1 MATKAEITALVK
13 NLEGGY
19 MTQCSKWTRAQW
31 AQVYHRWH
39 EVLGPVPLPLL
50 EAAAKYC
57 ALTEKWFPQP
67 SQIVDAMVTL
77 RGMVQGLPTPQA
89 AWEEARALV
98 KQRWFR
104 DEQRGKTVY
113 RLMKPTDCS
122 HPLVWQTMEAIGVD
136 RLKAGDNESAD
147 YAQFRSHYEG
157 LCRRQNQVDVVDALL
172 PEVQA
177 GKMLPATRERIAA
190 VSEARRF

>member
-50 EAAAKYC
+50 EAASKYC

-67 SQIVDAMVTL
+67 SQIVDALVTL
-77 RGMVQGLPTPQA
+77 RRMTTGVPDKVA
-89 AWEEARALV
+89 AWREARRLAAKRCWREDDELV
-98 KQRWFR
+98 AR
-104 DEQRGKTVY
+104 DVQEA
-113 RLMKPTDCS
+113 DCS
-122 HPLVWQTMEAIGVD
+122 HPMVYQAIQSFGLRELRASDNSAPD
-136 RLKAGDNESAD
+136 RKHFWDT
-147 YAQFRSHYEG
+147 YER
-157 LCRRQNQVDVVDALL
+157 LCRREEEADVVTALL
-172 PEVQA
+172 PEVEM
-177 GKMLPATRERIAA
+177 GKMLPATRERIAG
-190 VSEARRF
+190 VVEARRA